1 MCGCCCCCC
10 RCLVVVAVGNFE
22 KTQCKSFI
30 LGYGRYK
37 IGWKGFSYRKYAGVL
52 YKTYTTHNT
61 HNICK
66 TNDTNQK
73 FIAFLL
79 LLAVVTPKLPNN
91 STHVFFCV
99 SFIRFQRKR
108 EKFQWK
114 TVECHL
120 YDNKSLLNFDNFR

>member
-10 RCLVVVAVGNFE
+10 CLVVVAVGNFE

-30 LGYGRYK
+30 LGHGRYK

-61 HNICK
+61 HITYAKQMILIKNLLLFYCCW
-66 TNDTNQK
+66 
-73 FIAFLL
+73 LL
-79 LLAVVTPKLPNN
+79 LLLNYPIIR
-91 STHVFFCV
+91 HMFFFV

-114 TVECHL
+114 KVECHL
-120 YDNKSLLNFDNFR
+120 YANKSLLNFDNFR